1 MSICLGYLKINA
13 AHYISENNKELELEE
28 LLRSIN
34 AVDLLERFRN
44 VGINVDDL
52 IKLDANDL
60 NFFAP
65 LDRAEQLHRDIQKEI
80 ERRIRLLQKL
90 KDVKCDDLYNRL
102 LKIGYT
108 SEKGFSTNH
117 DTLISIGLSFL
128 ESTNVLEKIQS
139 KKDEDIRGNQ
149 LLWLYSM
156 YQLCC

>member
-1 MSICLGYLKINA
+1 MNY
-13 AHYISENNKELELEE
+13 YILERNYDLELEE

-34 AVDLLERFRN
+34 SVDLLERFKN

-60 NFFAP
+60 KFFAP
-65 LDRAEQLHRDIQKEI
+65 LDRAEQLHADIQKEN
-80 ERRIRLLQKL
+80 ERKIRLHQKL
-90 KDVKCDDLYNRL
+90 KYVKCDDLYYRL

-108 SEKGFSTNH
+108 SEKVFSTNH
-117 DTLISIGLSFL
+117 DTLISIGLSFM
-128 ESTNVLEKIQS
+128 ESKKVLEKIQS

-156 YQLCC
+156 YQL